1 MEGSRLVWAWGDVLL
16 PQGISMADLSVI
28 HPLSINS
35 LPSAATHAGAAVA
48 RRDQQKRVAVR
59 ECSLMAT
66 PAWIFFCRELL
77 VLRAAGDD
85 TLANAWR

>member
-1 MEGSRLVWAWGDVLL
+1 MEGSRLLVWARGDVLL
-16 PQGISMADLSVI
+16 PQGISMADVSVI

-35 LPSAATHAGAAVA
+35 LPSAAAHAGEAVV

-66 PAWIFFCRELL
+66 PAWIFFL
-77 VLRAAGDD
+77 LRAMGA
-85 TLANAWR
+85 